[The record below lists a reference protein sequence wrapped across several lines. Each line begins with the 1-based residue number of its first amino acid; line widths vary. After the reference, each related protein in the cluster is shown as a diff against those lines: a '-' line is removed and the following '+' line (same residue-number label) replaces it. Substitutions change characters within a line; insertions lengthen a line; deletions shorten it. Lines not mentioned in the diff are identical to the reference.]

1 MASKLT
7 EISKTQKVE
16 TDNFNYEGIDL
27 DQDPESFEILI
38 DQEEWTVYESE
49 FETDC
54 ETTSEFAIEFA
65 IKSEY

>member
-54 ETTSEFAIEFA
+54 ETTSEFAIE
-65 IKSEY
+65 SEY

>member
-49 FETDC
+49 FGTDC
-54 ETTSEFAIEFA
+54 ETTSEFAIE
-65 IKSEY
+65 SEY